1 MKMHGNKA
9 TLRWAAIAF
18 AAGLAAVSCDLN
30 GTREDPD
37 PVINVKTNPLAS
49 SAGEMFI
56 SVNAVGP
63 WTIESDSEWLSVE
76 PSEGTGSNE
85 AVVLSFQ
92 ANDEEDARTA
102 NLTIK
107 AGGKSSLKAIVQDGR
122 KSSGGGIVPP
132 VVDPEGHLYIDAG
145 RFPTAGPKWL
155 ELPATSASDGLE
167 FFYHFMTISGKVRR
181 NYSYYW
187 DYKNLVAPWV
197 AYPLN
202 RGLIS
207 SGTRS
212 NKWGMDPLL
221 NRNEQPVIF
230 SAYRGGYTRGHQIP
244 SADRYQYDANVAT
257 FYGTNMTPQNF
268 DFNGEVWAD
277 LEDRVRGWAK
287 SSDTLYVVTGCDIK
301 GSTEKAY
308 DNDGK
313 AVTVPVGYW
322 KAVLRYSKGSTI
334 GVSGSDYN
342 ACAVYL
348 DHYMNPY
355 TPITTVL
362 GNAGMFMSIDDLE
375 NKLGIDLFVN
385 LESIVGKSV
394 ADQVE
399 AQNPRNLSWWT
410 STTGY

>member
-9 TLRWAAIAF
+9 ILRWATVAIAVS
-18 AAGLAAVSCDLN
+18 LAAVSCDLN
-30 GTREDPD
+30 GTKDDPN
-37 PVINVKTNPLAS
+37 PTIEVKTNPLANT
-49 SAGEMFI
+49 AGEMCI
-56 SVNAVGP
+56 SVSAVGP
-63 WTIESDSEWLSVE
+63 WTIVSDSDWLSVE
-76 PSEGTGSNE
+76 PSEGTGSYE

-92 ANDEEDARTA
+92 ANEEEEARTA
-102 NLTIK
+102 HLTIT
-107 AGGKSSLKAIVQDGR
+107 AGGKSSLKSIVPSGH

-132 VVDPEGHLYIDAG
+132 VVDPEGHLYVDAG
-145 RFPTAGPKWL
+145 RFPTADPKWL

-167 FFYHFMTISGKVRR
+167 FFYHFMTINRKVRR

-202 RGLIS
+202 TRLID
-207 SGTRS
+207 SGNRT
-212 NKWGMDPLL
+212 NKWGLDPLL
-221 NRNEQPVIF
+221 NRDEQPVVF

-257 FYGTNMTPQNF
+257 FYGTNMTPQDY
-268 DFNGEVWAD
+268 DFNSEVWAD
-277 LEDRVRGWAK
+277 LEGRVRGWAK

-301 GSTEKAY
+301 GSTAKAY

-342 ACAVYL
+342 AAAVYMSHSL
-348 DHYMNPY
+348 DPY
-355 TPITTVL
+355 TSITSVL
-362 GNAGMFMSIDDLE
+362 KDSGMFMSIDALE
-375 NKLGIDLFVN
+375 SKLGIDLFVN

-394 ADQVE
+394 ADAVE
-399 AQNPRNLSWWT
+399 AQNPSGVSWWT
-410 STTGY
+410 ATTGY